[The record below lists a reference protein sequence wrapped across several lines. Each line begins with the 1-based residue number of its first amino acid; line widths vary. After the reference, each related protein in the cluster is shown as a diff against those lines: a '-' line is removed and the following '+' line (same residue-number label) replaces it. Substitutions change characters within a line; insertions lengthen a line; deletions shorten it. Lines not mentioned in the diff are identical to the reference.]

1 MIPSIQSITQTD
13 SNYPKRLKK
22 YLKTETPETI
32 WACGNIDLLPG
43 TDAVF
48 NGNLWALFC
57 SKKCPGELILKTHDL
72 AQTFKERG
80 IPTIGGYHSPIEQE
94 CLRVLLRGIQPILLC
109 PARSIE
115 DMKRLKS
122 AWKDA
127 FAKERLLILSPF
139 ESRHD
144 RQTVALANQR
154 NAFVAALADKIHIAH
169 AAEDS
174 KTLKFAEN
182 MIACGKPVFTFET
195 PANEALFQLGA
206 QRMEPSAYLE
216 KKANATTVI
225 AQFGG
230 T

>member
-1 MIPSIQSITQTD
+1 MTPLIQRITQTD
-13 SNYPKRLKK
+13 PNYPKKLKDI
-22 YLKTETPETI
+22 LKTEAPETI
-32 WACGNIDLLPG
+32 WARGNMDLLPG
-43 TDAVF
+43 IDSTF

-115 DMKRLKS
+115 NMRMRS
-122 AWKDA
+122 TWKDA

-139 ESRHD
+139 ESRYD
-144 RQTVALANQR
+144 RQTVALANRR
-154 NAFVAALADKIHIAH
+154 NAFVAVLADKIYIAH

-174 KTLKFAEN
+174 KTLKFAEE
-182 MIACGKPVFTFET
+182 MIASGKSVFTFET
-195 PANEALFQLGA
+195 SANEALFQLGA
-206 QRMEPSAYLE
+206 QRMEPFVY
-216 KKANATTVI
+216 V
-225 AQFGG
+225 Q
-230 T
+230 

>member
-1 MIPSIQSITQTD
+1 MLPPIQRITQTD
-13 SNYPKRLKK
+13 TNYPKRLKDS
-22 YLKTETPETI
+22 LKTEAPETI
-32 WACGNIDLLPG
+32 WARGNIDLLLG
-43 TDAVF
+43 IDTAF

-72 AQTFKERG
+72 AQRFKERG

-94 CLRVLLRGIQPILLC
+94 CLRVLLRGVQPILLC

-115 DMKRLKS
+115 NMRLKS

-139 ESRHD
+139 ESRYN
-144 RQTVALANQR
+144 RQTVALAHRR
-154 NAFVAALADKIHIAH
+154 NALVAALADKIYIAH

-174 KTLKFAEN
+174 KTLKFAEQ
-182 MIACGKPVFTFET
+182 MIACGKPVFTFGT
-195 PANEALFQLGA
+195 PANEALFQLGV
-206 QRMEPSAYLE
+206 QRMEPSVYLD

-225 AQFGG
+225 VQFGG

>member
-1 MIPSIQSITQTD
+1 MIPPIQRITQADT
-13 SNYPKRLKK
+13 NYPKRLKDS
-22 YLKTETPETI
+22 LKTEAPETI
-32 WACGNIDLLPG
+32 WTCGNIDLLPG
-43 TDAVF
+43 TDAAF

-94 CLRVLLRGIQPILLC
+94 CLRVLLRGVQPILLC

-115 DMKRLKS
+115 KMRIKL
-122 AWKDA
+122 AWQDA
-127 FAKERLLILSPF
+127 LGKKRLLILSPF
-139 ESRHD
+139 ESRYN
-144 RQTVALANQR
+144 RQTVTLANQR
-154 NAFVAALADKIHIAH
+154 NAFVAALADKICIAH

-174 KTLKFAEN
+174 RTLEFAQ
-182 MIACGKPVFTFET
+182 MVVAWGKPIFTFET

-206 QRMEPSAYLE
+206 QRIEPSVYAQ
-216 KKANATTVI
+216 KQANSTTLI
-225 AQFGG
+225 EQSGG

>member
-1 MIPSIQSITQTD
+1 MTPPIQRITQTD
-13 SNYPKRLKK
+13 PNYPKRLKDS
-22 YLKTETPETI
+22 LKTGAPETI
-32 WACGNIDLLPG
+32 WTCGNIDLLPT
-43 TDAVF
+43 TDTAF

-94 CLRVLLRGIQPILLC
+94 CLRVLLRGVQPILLC

-115 DMKRLKS
+115 NMRIKL

-127 FAKERLLILSPF
+127 LGKKRLLILSPF
-139 ESRHD
+139 ESRYN
-144 RQTVALANQR
+144 RQTAALANQR
-154 NAFVAALADKIHIAH
+154 NAFVAALADKICIAH

-174 KTLKFAEN
+174 NTLAFAQ
-182 MIACGKPVFTFET
+182 MVIAWGKPVFTFET

-206 QRMEPSAYLE
+206 QPLL
-216 KKANATTVI
+216 
-225 AQFGG
+225 GG

>member
-1 MIPSIQSITQTD
+1 MLPPIQCITQTNP
-13 SNYPKRLKK
+13 NYPEKLKDS
-22 YLKTETPETI
+22 LQTEAPETI
-32 WACGNIDLLPG
+32 WTCGNIDLLPG
-43 TDAVF
+43 IDTAF

-94 CLRVLLRGIQPILLC
+94 CLRVLLRGVQPTLLC

-115 DMKRLKS
+115 NMRMKS

-127 FAKERLLILSPF
+127 FAKEQLLILSPF
-139 ESRHD
+139 ESCHD
-144 RQTVALANQR
+144 RQTVALANRR
-154 NAFVAALADKIHIAH
+154 NAFVAALADKIYIAH

-174 KTLKFAEN
+174 KTLKFAEDL
-182 MIACGKPVFTFET
+182 IAQGKPVFTFET
-195 PANEALFQLGA
+195 PANEPLLQLGA
-206 QRMEPSAYLE
+206 QRMEPSVYAQ
-216 KKANATTVI
+216 KKANSTTPI
-225 AQFGG
+225 EQFGG